1 MTTLIERTR
10 PRITSVESE
19 PSKPELSKPES
30 TRPESTNDGTP
41 PTWLAT
47 AAIDVDGLLADLRS
61 RAQASD
67 RAQERLGAL
76 LDAVLAVSA
85 DLDLPE
91 VLARIVRCACEL
103 VDARYGALGVLGAD
117 GEHLAEFVTHGL
129 TQGEQE
135 AIGDPPQGH
144 GALGLLILQPR
155 PRRLRDVV
163 THPDYYGF
171 QPHHPTMHSFLGV
184 PIRIR
189 DEVFGNLYLTEKQG
203 NSEKQ
208 DQGEKQGDADFTADD
223 EAILVALAAAAGIA
237 IDNARLYERS
247 RRLRRWLE
255 TTAEVTQLLL
265 GGMDEGSAMGFLAT
279 RTRELSQAQLAMVA
293 LYDEVGDL
301 VIRAVQCSEPSGTAV
316 RPAAVLGTV
325 LNKGHWR
332 ELIAAHESVLLLTR
346 LGDST
351 IDGLSGDVRA
361 LGTADPHGPTALVPI
376 TVGDDEVGVIGVAWA
391 ADAETFVGNVVPLLA
406 ALAQEM
412 GLTLAAARG
421 QQDRSRLALLED
433 RDRIARDMHDHVIQ
447 RLFATG
453 LSLQAA
459 ARIAESASVR
469 GRLEEA
475 VDDLD
480 AAIRDI
486 RHTIFELHRPT
497 PFRELR
503 EEIAD
508 LVRVCAKTLGFSPG
522 LTIDGS
528 LEGLAVDLE
537 ADLIAVVREGLA
549 NVARH
554 AQASSAS
561 VRVTSGATIQ
571 VEVADDGVGV
581 APTAVHSG
589 LANLRKR
596 AESHGGSLTVR
607 ARTPRGTALLWEAL
621 PDRD

>member
-1 MTTLIERTR
+1 M
-10 PRITSVESE
+10 ESE
-19 PSKPELSKPES
+19 PRESELSKGGS
-30 TRPESTNDGTP
+30 P

-47 AAIDVDGLLADLRS
+47 EAFDLDDLLEDLRN

-67 RAQERLGAL
+67 RAQERLAAL
-76 LDAVLAVSA
+76 LEAVLAVSA
-85 DLDLPE
+85 DLDLAE
-91 VLARIVRCACEL
+91 VLSRIVRCACEL
-103 VDARYGALGVLGAD
+103 VDARYGALGVFGAD
-117 GEHLAEFVTHGL
+117 GEHLVEFVIHGL
-129 TQGEQE
+129 SQEEQE
-135 AIGDPPQGH
+135 AIGDPPRGH
-144 GALGLLILQPR
+144 GVLGLLIRQPR
-155 PRRLRDVV
+155 PRRLRDVAA
-163 THPDYYGF
+163 HPDSYGF
-171 QPHHPTMHSFLGV
+171 PPNHPVMHSFLGV

-203 NSEKQ
+203 GTAKE
-208 DQGEKQGDADFTADD
+208 GGADFTADD

-265 GGMDEGSAMGFLAT
+265 EGMDEASAMGFLAT
-279 RTRELSQAQLAMVA
+279 RTLELSEAQLAMVA

-301 VIRAVQCSEPSGTAV
+301 VIRAVAGGEPSGAAK
-316 RPAAVLGTV
+316 RPGTMLGTV
-325 LNKGHWR
+325 LHKGYWR
-332 ELIAAHESVLLLTR
+332 ELIAEHESVLLLTR

-351 IDGLSGDVRA
+351 TDSLSADVRELGDVD
-361 LGTADPHGPTALVPI
+361 LHGPTALVPI

-391 ADAETFVGNVVPLLA
+391 ADAETYVGNVVPLLA

-421 QQDRSRLALLED
+421 QQDRSRLALMED

-459 ARIAESASVR
+459 ARMAESTSVR
-469 GRLEEA
+469 RRLDEA

-480 AAIRDI
+480 AAIKDI

-497 PFRELR
+497 PFRALR
-503 EEIAD
+503 EEIVE
-508 LVRVCAKTLGFSPG
+508 LVRVCAKTLGFSPS

-528 LEGLAVDLE
+528 LDGLAADFE
-537 ADLIAVVREGLA
+537 ADLIAVVREGLT

-554 AQASSAS
+554 ARASSAS
-561 VRVTSGATIQ
+561 VRVTSADTIQ

-596 AESHGGSLTVR
+596 AESHGGTLTLS
-607 ARTPRGTALLWEAL
+607 ARTPRGTALVWEAP
-621 PDRD
+621 PDRE

>member
-1 MTTLIERTR
+1 
-10 PRITSVESE
+10 VESE
-19 PSKPELSKPES
+19 PRESELSKGGS
-30 TRPESTNDGTP
+30 P

-47 AAIDVDGLLADLRS
+47 EAFDLDDLLEDLRN
-61 RAQASD
+61 RAQSSD
-67 RAQERLGAL
+67 RAQERLAAL

-85 DLDLPE
+85 DLDLAE
-91 VLARIVRCACEL
+91 VLSRIVRCACEL

-117 GEHLAEFVTHGL
+117 GEHLVEFVVHGL
-129 TQGEQE
+129 TPQEQE
-135 AIGDPPQGH
+135 AIGDPPRGH
-144 GALGLLILQPR
+144 GVLGLLIRQPR
-155 PRRLRDVV
+155 PRRLRDVAA
-163 THPDYYGF
+163 HPDSHGF
-171 QPHHPTMHSFLGV
+171 PPNHPPMHSFLGV

-203 NSEKQ
+203 AIEKE
-208 DQGEKQGDADFTADD
+208 GSIEGDGSADFTADD

-265 GGMDEGSAMGFLAT
+265 QGMDEESAMGFLAT
-279 RTRELSQAQLAMVA
+279 RTRELSEAQLAMVA

-301 VIRAVQCSEPSGTAV
+301 VIRAVAGGEPSGAAK
-316 RPAAVLGTV
+316 RRGAVLGTV
-325 LNKGHWR
+325 LRKAYWR
-332 ELIAAHESVLLLTR
+332 ELIAEHESVLLLTR

-351 IDGLSGDVRA
+351 IDSLSADVRELGDV
-361 LGTADPHGPTALVPI
+361 DPHGPTALVPI

-391 ADAETFVGNVVPLLA
+391 ADAETYVGNVVPLLA

-433 RDRIARDMHDHVIQ
+433 RNRIARDMHDHVIQ

-459 ARIAESASVR
+459 ARMAESTSVHR
-469 GRLEEA
+469 RLDEA

-480 AAIRDI
+480 AAIKDI

-503 EEIAD
+503 EEVVE
-508 LVRVCAKTLGFSPG
+508 LVRVCAKTLGFAPS

-528 LEGLAVDLE
+528 LDGLAADFG

-561 VRVTSGATIQ
+561 VRVTSADTVQ

-596 AESHGGSLTVR
+596 AESHGGSLTLR
-607 ARTPRGTALLWEAL
+607 ARTPRGTALVWEAL
-621 PDRD
+621 RDRE

>member
-1 MTTLIERTR
+1 M
-10 PRITSVESE
+10 ESE
-19 PSKPELSKPES
+19 PRESELSK
-30 TRPESTNDGTP
+30 DGAP

-47 AAIDVDGLLADLRS
+47 EAFELDDLLEDLRS

-67 RAQERLGAL
+67 RAQERLAAL

-85 DLDLPE
+85 DLDLSD

-117 GEHLAEFVTHGL
+117 GEHLVEFVAHGL
-129 TQGEQE
+129 SQEEQE
-135 AIGDPPQGH
+135 AIGDPPH
-144 GALGLLILQPR
+144 GYGVLGLLIRQPR
-155 PRRLRDVV
+155 PRRLRDVAA
-163 THPDYYGF
+163 HPDSHGF
-171 QPHHPTMHSFLGV
+171 PANHPVMHSFLGV

-203 NSEKQ
+203 DTEK
-208 DQGEKQGDADFTADD
+208 EGDADFTADD

-265 GGMDEGSAMGFLAT
+265 EGMDEASAMGFLAT
-279 RTRELSQAQLAMVA
+279 RTRELSEAQLAMVA

-301 VIRAVQCSEPSGTAV
+301 VIRAVESGEPSGAAR
-316 RPAAVLGTV
+316 RPGAVLGTV
-325 LNKGHWR
+325 LHKGYWR
-332 ELIAAHESVLLLTR
+332 ELIAEHESVLLLTR

-351 IDGLSGDVRA
+351 VDSLSADVRE
-361 LGTADPHGPTALVPI
+361 LGDADPHGPTALVPI
-376 TVGDDEVGVIGVAWA
+376 TVGEDEVGVIGVAWA
-391 ADAETFVGNVVPLLA
+391 ADAETYVGNVVPLLA
-406 ALAQEM
+406 ALAQEI

-459 ARIAESASVR
+459 ARMAESTSVR
-469 GRLEEA
+469 RRLDEA

-480 AAIRDI
+480 AAIKDI

-497 PFRELR
+497 PFRDLR
-503 EEIAD
+503 EEIVE
-508 LVRVCAKTLGFSPG
+508 LVRVCAKTLGFAPS

-528 LEGLAVDLE
+528 LEGLAADFE

-561 VRVTSGATIQ
+561 VRVTSGDTIQ

-581 APTAVHSG
+581 APSAVHSG

-596 AESHGGSLTVR
+596 AESHGGSLTLT
-607 ARTPRGTALLWEAL
+607 ARTPRGTALVWEAL
-621 PDRD
+621 PDRE

>member
-19 PSKPELSKPES
+19 PRESEPSKSEL

-47 AAIDVDGLLADLRS
+47 AGFDVDGLLEDLRS

-85 DLDLPE
+85 DLDLTE

-129 TQGEQE
+129 TQEEQE
-135 AIGDPPQGH
+135 AMGDPPHGH
-144 GALGLLILQPR
+144 GVLGLLIRQPR

-163 THPDYYGF
+163 THPDSYGF
-171 QPHHPTMHSFLGV
+171 PPHHPTMHSFLGV

-189 DEVFGNLYLTEKQG
+189 DQVFGNLYLTEKQG
-203 NSEKQ
+203 HA
-208 DQGEKQGDADFTADD
+208 EKQGDADFTADD

-301 VIRAVQCSEPSGTAV
+301 VIRAVQCGEPSGTAV
-316 RPAAVLGTV
+316 RPEAVLGTV

-332 ELIAAHESVLLLTR
+332 ELIAEHESVLLLTR

-351 IDGLSGDVRA
+351 IDGLSADVRA
-361 LGTADPHGPTALVPI
+361 LGRADPHGPTALVPI

-554 AQASSAS
+554 AQASRVS
-561 VRVTSGATIQ
+561 VRVTSGDTIQ

-607 ARTPRGTALLWEAL
+607 ARTPRGTALLWEV

>member
-1 MTTLIERTR
+1 M
-10 PRITSVESE
+10 
-19 PSKPELSKPES
+19 
-30 TRPESTNDGTP
+30 
-41 PTWLAT
+41 AT
-47 AAIDVDGLLADLRS
+47 EGFDLDDLLEDLRN

-67 RAQERLGAL
+67 RAQERLAAL
-76 LDAVLAVSA
+76 LEAVLAVSA
-85 DLDLPE
+85 DLDLAE
-91 VLARIVRCACEL
+91 VLSRIVRCACEL
-103 VDARYGALGVLGAD
+103 VDARYGALGVFGGD
-117 GEHLAEFVTHGL
+117 GEHLVEFVIHGL
-129 TQGEQE
+129 SQEEQQ
-135 AIGDPPQGH
+135 AIGDPPRGH
-144 GALGLLILQPR
+144 GVLGLLIRQPR
-155 PRRLRDVV
+155 PRRLRDVAA
-163 THPDYYGF
+163 HPDSYGF
-171 QPHHPTMHSFLGV
+171 PPNHPVMHSFLGV

-203 NSEKQ
+203 
-208 DQGEKQGDADFTADD
+208 GADFTADD

-265 GGMDEGSAMGFLAT
+265 EGMDEASAMGFLAT
-279 RTRELSQAQLAMVA
+279 RTRELSEAQLAMVA
-293 LYDEVGDL
+293 LYDEIGDL
-301 VIRAVQCSEPSGTAV
+301 VIRAVDGGEPSGAAK
-316 RPAAVLGTV
+316 RPGAVLGTV
-325 LNKGHWR
+325 LHKGYWR
-332 ELIAAHESVLLLTR
+332 ELIAEHESVLLLTR

-351 IDGLSGDVRA
+351 TDGLSADVRELGDV
-361 LGTADPHGPTALVPI
+361 DPHGPTALVPI

-391 ADAETFVGNVVPLLA
+391 ADAETYVGNVVPLLA

-459 ARIAESASVR
+459 ARMAESTSIHR
-469 GRLEEA
+469 RLDEA

-480 AAIRDI
+480 AAIKDI

-503 EEIAD
+503 EEIVE
-508 LVRVCAKTLGFSPG
+508 LVRVCAKTLGFAPS

-528 LEGLAVDLE
+528 LVGLAADFE
-537 ADLIAVVREGLA
+537 ADLIAVVREGLS

-554 AQASSAS
+554 AHASSAS
-561 VRVTSGATIQ
+561 VRVTSADTVQ
-571 VEVADDGVGV
+571 VEVVDDGVGV

-596 AESHGGSLTVR
+596 AESHGGSLTLK
-607 ARTPRGTALLWEAL
+607 ARTPLGTALVWEAP
-621 PDRD
+621 PDRK

>member
-1 MTTLIERTR
+1 M
-10 PRITSVESE
+10 ESE
-19 PSKPELSKPES
+19 PRESELSKGGS
-30 TRPESTNDGTP
+30 P
-41 PTWLAT
+41 PTWLTTEAF
-47 AAIDVDGLLADLRS
+47 DLDDLLEDLRN

-67 RAQERLGAL
+67 RAQERLAAL

-85 DLDLPE
+85 DLDLAE
-91 VLARIVRCACEL
+91 VLSRIVRCACEL

-117 GEHLAEFVTHGL
+117 GEHLVEFVAHGL
-129 TQGEQE
+129 SPEEQE
-135 AIGDPPQGH
+135 AIGDPPRGH
-144 GALGLLILQPR
+144 GVLGLLIRQPR
-155 PRRLRDVV
+155 PRRLRDVAA
-163 THPDYYGF
+163 HPDSQGF
-171 QPHHPTMHSFLGV
+171 PANHPVMHSFLGV

-203 NSEKQ
+203 DTEK
-208 DQGEKQGDADFTADD
+208 EGDADFTADD

-265 GGMDEGSAMGFLAT
+265 EGRDEASAMGFLAT
-279 RTRELSQAQLAMVA
+279 RTRELAEAQLAMVA

-301 VIRAVQCSEPSGTAV
+301 VIRAVAGGEPSGAAK
-316 RPAAVLGTV
+316 RPGAVLGTV
-325 LNKGHWR
+325 LHKGYWR
-332 ELIAAHESVLLLTR
+332 ELIAEHESVLLLTR

-351 IDGLSGDVRA
+351 NDSLSADVRE
-361 LGTADPHGPTALVPI
+361 LGDADPHGPTALVPI

-391 ADAETFVGNVVPLLA
+391 ADAETYVGNVVPLLA

-459 ARIAESASVR
+459 ARMAESSSVR
-469 GRLEEA
+469 RRLDEA

-480 AAIRDI
+480 AAIKDI

-503 EEIAD
+503 EEIVE
-508 LVRVCAKTLGFSPG
+508 LVRVCAKTLGFAPS

-528 LEGLAVDLE
+528 LDGLAADFE

-561 VRVTSGATIQ
+561 VRVTSADTVQ

-596 AESHGGSLTVR
+596 AESHGGSLTLR
-607 ARTPRGTALLWEAL
+607 ARTPRGTALVWEAL
-621 PDRD
+621 PDRE